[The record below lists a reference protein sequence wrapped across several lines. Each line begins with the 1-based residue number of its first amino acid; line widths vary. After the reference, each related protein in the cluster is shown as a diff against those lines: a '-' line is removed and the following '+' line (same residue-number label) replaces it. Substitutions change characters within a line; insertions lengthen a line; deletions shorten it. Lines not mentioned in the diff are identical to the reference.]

1 MNPLVIS
8 GFGKS
13 PACPYAIS
21 PGWRVMES
29 SVLLVTPAE
38 AAKMLSLARSTLY
51 QLLTAGEIES
61 IKVGGCRRIPTDAL
75 ISYVAR
81 LREEQRA

>member
-1 MNPLVIS
+1 MDVN
-8 GFGKS
+8 
-13 PACPYAIS
+13 
-21 PGWRVMES
+21 R
-29 SVLLVTPAE
+29 LLVTPTE

-75 ISYVAR
+75 TDYVQR